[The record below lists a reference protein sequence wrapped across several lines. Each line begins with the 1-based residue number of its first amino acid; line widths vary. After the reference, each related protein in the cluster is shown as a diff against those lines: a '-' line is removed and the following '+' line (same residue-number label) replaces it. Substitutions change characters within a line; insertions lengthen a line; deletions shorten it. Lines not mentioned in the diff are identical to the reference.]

1 MLSLAPALSRLW
13 PRRVPVQAAALPR
26 GLDVD
31 EFLRLARLSFV
42 RLQAAWDAADMDAL
56 AHLTTGPLLADL
68 REQLEAR
75 GGAFNRTEV
84 LDLQARLL
92 AFEDLSDAF
101 VASVEFSG
109 LIRESIEA
117 QPAEFREL
125 WMLTRLKPSATE
137 TWQLA
142 RVQALA

>member
-13 PRRVPVQAAALPR
+13 PRRAAAHAAALPR

-42 RLQAAWDAADMDAL
+42 RLQAAWDAADLTAL

-75 GGAFNRTEV
+75 GSAFNRTEV

-109 LIRESIEA
+109 LIRESIDA

-137 TWQLA
+137 AWQLA

>member
-13 PRRVPVQAAALPR
+13 PRRVPVQAASLPR

-42 RLQAAWDAADMDAL
+42 RLQAAWDAADLAAL

-75 GGAFNRTEV
+75 GGALNRTEV

-92 AFEDLSDAF
+92 AFDDLADAF

-109 LIRESIEA
+109 LIRESIDA

-125 WMLTRLKPSATE
+125 WILTRLKPSVSEA
-137 TWQLA
+137 WQLA
-142 RVQALA
+142 RVQALV